1 MSGVRPGDVVAGK
14 FRVERVLGEG
24 GMGYVVSARHL
35 QLGQVVA
42 LKFMRDEVFTPDYRT
57 RFMREARNTVRL
69 KSKHVSR
76 VLDVGALD
84 GGAPYIVMEYLEGTD
99 LSALLHSRGPFPVHE
114 ACEFVLQACEA
125 LAEAHGYGIVHRDL
139 KPANL
144 FLTRGPGGEPIVK
157 VLDFGVSKVIELA
170 MEQTSTTGD
179 GRVPPTAFDIESV
192 VTKATDLLGSP
203 SYMAPEQIVSAR
215 DADSRSDIWSLG
227 VILFRL
233 ISGKA
238 PFAAQALGELIQ
250 QIVHGETPNL
260 RDFRPDLPPG
270 LEHVVARCLV
280 RDREQRLQ
288 EVVEL
293 ARLLAPYA
301 GPVATP
307 SLERIA
313 VLGPALLTHATHHGP
328 RPSGASFGS
337 GSSPMGWTSPP
348 QSAPN
353 MGMVPSSPRPSFPPG
368 MMGAHGAGGGGA
380 PMSMPPGSFPPASL
394 PPPSHPHGMP
404 YSSPQPSAPGFHGY
418 PPPHGVLPVP
428 PEALDPRRDLSTLSA
443 TVLGVLFAA
452 IVLLA
457 VVAVVKFIP
466 AAGRSQGTT
475 APALSTAPAP
485 VATPAPLPAIPLPQR
500 GAVLTT
506 TPPELLPSE
515 PGTAAPPPV
524 PAPPTT
530 VLTPVTAWHT
540 TTSSNVPTATSA
552 PIRTATP
559 KPKPKPAGGG
569 AAGDDI
575 PATRD

>member
-42 LKFMRDEVFTPDYRT
+42 LKFMRDEICTPDYRT

-76 VLDVGALD
+76 VLDVGALE

-144 FLTRGPGGEPIVK
+144 FLTRGAGGEPVVK
-157 VLDFGVSKVIELA
+157 VLDFGVSKVVELA
-170 MEQTSTTGD
+170 MEQTSTTGTD
-179 GRVPPTAFDIESV
+179 RVAPTAFDIESV

-215 DADSRSDIWSLG
+215 DADSRSDVWSLG

-250 QIVHGETPNL
+250 QIVHGATPNL

-270 LEHVVARCLV
+270 LEHVIARCLE
-280 RDREQRLQ
+280 RDREKRLPD
-288 EVVEL
+288 VVEL
-293 ARLLAPYA
+293 ARLLSPYA
-301 GPVATP
+301 GPVVTP

-328 RPSGASFGS
+328 RPNGGSFGS
-337 GSSPMGWTSPP
+337 GSAPMGWTSP
-348 QSAPN
+348 QGAPN

-368 MMGAHGAGGGGA
+368 VLAQHGGGM
-380 PMSMPPGSFPPASL
+380 PMSMPPGSLPPASL
-394 PPPSHPHGMP
+394 PPPSYPHAMP
-404 YSSPQPSAPGFHGY
+404 YSSPQPSSPHFHGHPQPY
-418 PPPHGVLPVP
+418 GMQPVP
-428 PEALDPRRDLSTLSA
+428 PEELEARRDLSTLSA

-466 AAGRSQGTT
+466 AAGRGQTTT
-475 APALSTAPAP
+475 APAASTAPP
-485 VATPAPLPAIPLPQR
+485 PATVTVPPPAAIPLPQQ
-500 GAVLTT
+500 GGVLTT
-506 TPPELLPSE
+506 TPPELLP
-515 PGTAAPPPV
+515 PPVGAPPSTITT
-524 PAPPTT
+524 PA
-530 VLTPVTAWHT
+530 TAWHT
-540 TTSSNVPTATSA
+540 TTPSNVPTALPA
-552 PIRTATP
+552 PVRTATP
-559 KPKPKPAGGG
+559 KPKPRPPAGSG
-569 AAGDDI
+569 AGDDI